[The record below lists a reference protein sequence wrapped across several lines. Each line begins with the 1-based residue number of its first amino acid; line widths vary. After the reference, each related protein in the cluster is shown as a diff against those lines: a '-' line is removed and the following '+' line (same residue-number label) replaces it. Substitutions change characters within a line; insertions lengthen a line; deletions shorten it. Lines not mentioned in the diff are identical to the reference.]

1 MKSLDELLAEY
12 IAHTTSSE
20 DECPACG
27 GPCEFPD
34 HVDAERPREHDVAV
48 FVAHDKWMRAWL
60 QSVQDDAIASSSLAI
75 AGVVLDVVAPTDDDN
90 VPPAVSDMILKIVKQ
105 TIDLTR
111 KACAQRVCAL
121 HERAK

>member
-75 AGVVLDVVAPTDDDN
+75 AGVVLTPDESLPEDLRKVLA
-90 VPPAVSDMILKIVKQ
+90 A
-105 TIDLTR
+105 TIDATR
-111 KACAQRVCAL
+111 KVCAQRVCKL
-121 HERAK
+121 HEGKR